1 MPFSNTA
8 WTVFIALN
16 MALSNLRSMFPE
28 ASNLIELV
36 GSRDPPSRNQTA
48 LPDLSVAYLSL
59 AINPG
64 SLPAKSARRCMAN
77 TRP

>member
-1 MPFSNTA
+1 
-8 WTVFIALN
+8 
-16 MALSNLRSMFPE
+16 MFPE